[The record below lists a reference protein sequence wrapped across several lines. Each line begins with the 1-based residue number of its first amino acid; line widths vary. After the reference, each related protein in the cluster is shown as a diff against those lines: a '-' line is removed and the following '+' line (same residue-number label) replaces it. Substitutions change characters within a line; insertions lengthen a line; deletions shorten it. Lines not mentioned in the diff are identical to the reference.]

1 MFCLAVSFGMIDKHV
16 VAHEAKKPVGV
27 SVWLDSAE
35 QKFVLAEEPSFAD
48 VFRLFVEVPQLE
60 VVNNTDMVDP
70 LSVCA
75 HKLMAVELIINR
87 FTVLSQV

>member
-1 MFCLAVSFGMIDKHV
+1 MINKNV
-16 VAHEAKKPVGV
+16 IAHEAKKSVGV

-35 QKFVLAEEPSFAD
+35 QKFVLAEEPSFTD
-48 VFRLFVEVPQLE
+48 VFGLFVEVPQLE
-60 VVNNTDMVDP
+60 VVDNTDMVDP

-75 HKLMAVELIINR
+75 YKLMAVKLIIYR

>member
-1 MFCLAVSFGMIDKHV
+1 MINKHV
-16 VAHEAKKPVGV
+16 IAHEEKKSVGV

-48 VFRLFVEVPQLE
+48 VFGLFVEVPQLE
-60 VVNNTDMVDP
+60 VVDNTDMVDP

-75 HKLMAVELIINR
+75 YKLMAVKLIIYR